1 MILSNFFIGW
11 PLLFRDLTILIK
23 NSSFTVGIS
32 FLKKKCSD
40 RFPMGSSKI
49 CLVTFYNWIIVPN
62 LFFLIFV
69 ECINV
74 QSLEGM
80 SKEGFAV
87 LKFVFKL
94 IVLLFLH
101 FNGDVIMS
109 NKIKSPFFIISSKK
123 LLIEHQ
129 IILKENPIRGV

>member
-1 MILSNFFIGW
+1 M
-11 PLLFRDLTILIK
+11 
-23 NSSFTVGIS
+23 
-32 FLKKKCSD
+32 
-40 RFPMGSSKI
+40 
-49 CLVTFYNWIIVPN
+49 
-62 LFFLIFV
+62 
-69 ECINV
+69 

-101 FNGDVIMS
+101 FNGGVIMS
-109 NKIKSPFFIISSKK
+109 NKIKSPFFIISSEK